1 MRLLTEIILAALIG
15 LAWGKSFKDR
25 LTEVPWFKDK
35 ITVSEKTTKTAPT
48 TRPPPASSP
57 SGAWMWDP
65 YRRSVLDTPKPRS
78 VTTLPSPSSTAGS
91 WMFDP
96 NHRSPLDP
104 PSKGNRNRHR
114 TNSGYS

>member
-1 MRLLTEIILAALIG
+1 MRLLLEIILAAALIG

-25 LTEVPWFKDK
+25 LSEVPWIKDK
-35 ITVSEKTTKTAPT
+35 ITASEKSTKPAQNTH
-48 TRPPPASSP
+48 PPPVLSP
-57 SGAWMWDP
+57 TVAWIWDP
-65 YRRSVLDTPKPRS
+65 NRRSVLDTPKPRS

-104 PSKGNRNRHR
+104 PSKRKPQSTPH
-114 TNSGYS
+114 